1 MSGSG
6 MTYDKCVECARQRKA
21 VAWCSDCDIAFLKDN
36 FRNWSSGNSK
46 IDELIKHTQLNAKE
60 TVWMEGPRWNLDEE
74 AEIWTRTGPIKVALK
89 RLDNS
94 QNMSQEF
101 INQLYRYYKC
111 LQNGALANC
120 FGITKDPASCYISL
134 LERYTGLHGPADKQI
149 STQIYGVIPFV
160 APEVFDGNTP
170 TKESDIYS
178 FGMIMWILSAGVRP
192 YCDRPHDS
200 QLVQQI
206 CSGLRPSVISGTP
219 LVFSKL
225 MLQCLNASPSSRPTA
240 SHIFEYLGNWISDLS
255 SQFDDTDI
263 PFVNLEKLSLQSS
276 LCHENTIYYSRPLSS
291 IISSLL
297 NIEL

>member
-101 INQLYRYYKC
+101 INQ
-111 LQNGALANC
+111 
-120 FGITKDPASCYISL
+120 
-134 LERYTGLHGPADKQI
+134 RYTGLHGPADKQI

>member
-120 FGITKDPASCYISL
+120 FGITKDPASCYM
-134 LERYTGLHGPADKQI
+134 
-149 STQIYGVIPFV
+149 FV
-160 APEVFDGNTP
+160 LGYYKN
-170 TKESDIYS
+170 
-178 FGMIMWILSAGVRP
+178 AGVRP